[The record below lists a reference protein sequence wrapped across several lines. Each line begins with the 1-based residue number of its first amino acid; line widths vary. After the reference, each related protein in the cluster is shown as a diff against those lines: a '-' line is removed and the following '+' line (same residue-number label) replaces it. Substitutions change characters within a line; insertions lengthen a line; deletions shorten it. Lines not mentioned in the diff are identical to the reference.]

1 MRCAHCGRAL
11 TVPTRTIKTN
21 GGPLHFGPV
30 CARRV
35 FEVETRTA
43 YRVIKFT
50 QRQAEPDPRQLELLD
65 VRMGDAQEVCA

>member
-11 TVPTRTIKTN
+11 NVPTRTIKTK

-35 FEVETRTA
+35 FEVETRTVH
-43 YRVIKFT
+43 RVIKFT

-65 VRMGDAQEVCA
+65 VRAVDAQTACA